1 MFRDLPWRS
10 ALNDLVLR
18 GALSLIVCALA
29 ALCVVGVLLALA
41 ANIGSKERSNYGDQ
55 AGPCKAGNCVAKVK
69 GSGHGVANTK
79 LEKRVSQF

>member
-18 GALSLIVCALA
+18 GALSLVVCALA
-29 ALCVVGVLLALA
+29 ALCVVGVLSALA
-41 ANIGSKERSNYGDQ
+41 TNLGPKERAYGDQ

-69 GSGHGVANTK
+69 GSRHGVANTK